1 MTTAPT
7 VNIYE
12 LFSSLKGLTWEAFLE
27 SALLPLGIMAAAFV
41 IGLILNKILS
51 YYLKKHMNPEE
62 MSMRLAIL
70 QAMRG
75 LPLAWF
81 MGTVVYFLLNSTD
94 INYYIAGILSS
105 LTMVILALTVIQ
117 VIARAVTGTVDVY
130 AFRNEHLPRTTLL
143 HNVLNI
149 FIYSAGILLI
159 LGSLGIS
166 VAPLITALGIGGM
179 AVALGLQETLANIC
193 AGLYLLMSRQL
204 HIGDYIRLSSGEEGK
219 VEDITWRFTTILS
232 ISGNAIVVPNKQISS
247 AIITNYC
254 MPEPDLAI
262 KIHCGVAYDSDLEQV
277 EQVTLDVAREIM
289 LQVDGSI
296 CNQPAVR
303 FHTFNDSS
311 IDFDIILHCSQFT
324 NQFTLKHEFIK
335 ALTARYRQEGINIR
349 YPIRTIV
356 QQ

>member
-193 AGLYLLMSRQL
+193 A
-204 HIGDYIRLSSGEEGK
+204 
-219 VEDITWRFTTILS
+219 
-232 ISGNAIVVPNKQISS
+232 
-247 AIITNYC
+247 
-254 MPEPDLAI
+254 
-262 KIHCGVAYDSDLEQV
+262 
-277 EQVTLDVAREIM
+277 
-289 LQVDGSI
+289 
-296 CNQPAVR
+296 
-303 FHTFNDSS
+303 
-311 IDFDIILHCSQFT
+311 
-324 NQFTLKHEFIK
+324 
-335 ALTARYRQEGINIR
+335 
-349 YPIRTIV
+349 
-356 QQ
+356 

>member
-179 AVALGLQETLANIC
+179 AVALGLQ
-193 AGLYLLMSRQL
+193 
-204 HIGDYIRLSSGEEGK
+204 
-219 VEDITWRFTTILS
+219 
-232 ISGNAIVVPNKQISS
+232 
-247 AIITNYC
+247 
-254 MPEPDLAI
+254 
-262 KIHCGVAYDSDLEQV
+262 
-277 EQVTLDVAREIM
+277 
-289 LQVDGSI
+289 
-296 CNQPAVR
+296 
-303 FHTFNDSS
+303 
-311 IDFDIILHCSQFT
+311 
-324 NQFTLKHEFIK
+324 
-335 ALTARYRQEGINIR
+335 
-349 YPIRTIV
+349 
-356 QQ
+356 